1 MKLRN
6 IFLAGLSAVALAS
19 CSDYL
24 DVDAPSKNPP
34 EYVFSDKKEMRNAL
48 NGVYAAMLS
57 NNTYGQNFIEKFS
70 FNTDVEFKIND
81 SEFASSSAYQ
91 RYECDPDGGEIK
103 KAWDDLYV
111 GVERANMLIDG
122 IENAAIY
129 DEDDDELMQML
140 GEVKVL
146 RAIFY
151 HDLIWYFGDVPYSLL
166 PSYKAPSKIYD
177 VEDRTKILSEL
188 IEDVKGIAPR
198 MQLSTAQS
206 FTDGRERISKDMA
219 WAMVARLAMTA
230 GGYSLRSE
238 GEDFGTMKRPDNYK
252 EFYQTA
258 AAYCDSVVLRSSHT
272 LSMEYHEVFA
282 GECNYDYTPGDD
294 VIWEIPFG
302 TLSTGNV
309 GYIHGPKMD
318 SQSGVTPHA
327 WGKASSSAQLNAL
340 YRFLFDEDDVRR
352 DFVNQL
358 FGYNNQ
364 GEAQLNN
371 GRTNYNGKWSK
382 LWNKNGLGAASEG
395 NTGFNFPY
403 MRYADVLLMSAEA
416 ENELNGA
423 PTAKALDRYEQVRRR
438 AFPTKPEKAAYS
450 GSMDKDSFLKAVLD
464 ERKFEFAGENMR
476 WRDLVRN
483 NMLGENLFWTFF
495 RYYAAA
501 DRGSGYDS
509 AVGEYDF
516 GNGSIYDQKWMNSLY
531 YLNNVPN
538 NGYYSFSRFP
548 QASPNVRVVYIVNPY
563 RLPASGDEK
572 VKIKVDGKDQTVAR
586 ADYMNW
592 FDENTSKPTAH
603 FLYSL
608 RGYIYCNES
617 GNILINDNGNYVGA
631 PNPSTF
637 PTVDQLPAVR
647 YILPYPRAVIT
658 RSQGKYVNKYGYR

>member
-1 MKLRN
+1 
-6 IFLAGLSAVALAS
+6 
-19 CSDYL
+19 
-24 DVDAPSKNPP
+24 
-34 EYVFSDKKEMRNAL
+34 
-48 NGVYAAMLS
+48 
-57 NNTYGQNFIEKFS
+57 
-70 FNTDVEFKIND
+70 
-81 SEFASSSAYQ
+81 
-91 RYECDPDGGEIK
+91 
-103 KAWDDLYV
+103 
-111 GVERANMLIDG
+111 MLIDG
-122 IENAAIY
+122 IENADIY
-129 DEDDDELMQML
+129 DEDDAELMQML
-140 GEVKVL
+140 GEAKVL
-146 RAIFY
+146 RSIFY
-151 HDLIWYFGDVPYSLL
+151 HDLVWYFGDVPYSLL
-166 PSYKAPSKIYD
+166 PSYKSPSRIYD
-177 VEDRTKILSEL
+177 VEDRTKILTDL
-188 IEDVKGIAPR
+188 IEDVKAIAPK

-206 FTDGRERISKDMA
+206 FTDGPERISKDMA

-238 GEDFGTMKRPDNYK
+238 GDDFGTMKRPDNYK
-252 EFYQTA
+252 DFYKTA
-258 AAYCDSVVLRSSHT
+258 AAYCDSVVTRSSHT
-272 LSMEYHEVFA
+272 LSKQYHEVFT

-302 TLSTGNV
+302 THSTGNI

-318 SQSGVTPHA
+318 NQSGVTTHA

-371 GRTNYNGKWSK
+371 SRTNYNGKWSK
-382 LWNKNGLGAASEG
+382 LWNRNGLGSASEG

-423 PTAKALDRYEQVRRR
+423 PTSKAIERYEQVRHR
-438 AFPTKPEKAAYS
+438 AFPTRPDKAAYS
-450 GSMDKDSFLKAVLD
+450 GAMDKDSFLKAVLD

-483 NMLGENLFWTFF
+483 NMLGEALFWTFF

-501 DRGSGYDS
+501 DRGSVYDS

-516 GNGSIYDQKWMNSLY
+516 GNGTAYDQKWMHSLY

-538 NGYYSFSRFP
+538 RDYYSFSKFP

-572 VKIKVDGKDQTVAR
+572 VQVEVDGKKQTVAR

-603 FLYSL
+603 LPYSL
-608 RGYIYCNES
+608 LAYISSNAS
-617 GNILINDNGNYVGA
+617 GNILINNIVNYVAA

-637 PTVDQLPAVR
+637 PTVDELPAVR

>member
-34 EYVFSDKKEMRNAL
+34 EYVFSDKKEMRSAL
-48 NGVYAAMLS
+48 NGVYAAMLT
-57 NNTYGQNFIEKFS
+57 NNTYGQNFIEKLS

-122 IENAAIY
+122 IENADIY
-129 DEDDDELMQML
+129 DEDDAELMQML
-140 GEVKVL
+140 GEAKVL
-146 RAIFY
+146 RSIFY
-151 HDLIWYFGDVPYSLL
+151 HDLVWYFGDVPYSLV
-166 PSYKAPSKIYD
+166 PSYKSPSRIYD
-177 VEDRTKILSEL
+177 VEDRTKILTDL
-188 IEDVKGIAPR
+188 IEDVKAIAPK

-206 FTDGRERISKDMA
+206 FTDGPERISKDMA

-238 GEDFGTMKRPDNYK
+238 GDDFGTMKRPDNYK
-252 EFYQTA
+252 DFYKTA
-258 AAYCDSVVLRSSHT
+258 AAYCDSVVTRSSHT
-272 LSMEYHEVFA
+272 LSKQYHEVFT

-302 TLSTGNV
+302 THSTGNI

-318 SQSGVTPHA
+318 NQSGVTTHA

-371 GRTNYNGKWSK
+371 SRTNYNGKWSK
-382 LWNKNGLGAASEG
+382 LWNRNGLGSASEG

-423 PTAKALDRYEQVRRR
+423 PTSKAIERYEQVRHR
-438 AFPTKPEKAAYS
+438 AFPTRPDKAAYS
-450 GSMDKDSFLKAVLD
+450 GAMDKDSFLKAVLD

-483 NMLGENLFWTFF
+483 NMLGEALFWTFF

-516 GNGSIYDQKWMNSLY
+516 GNGTAYDQKWMNSLY

-538 NGYYSFSRFP
+538 RDYYSFSKFP

-572 VKIKVDGKDQTVAR
+572 VQVEVDGKKQTVAR

-617 GNILINDNGNYVGA
+617 GNILINNNGNYVAA

-637 PTVDQLPAVR
+637 PTVDELPAVR

>member
-34 EYVFSDKKEMRNAL
+34 EYVFSDKKEMRSAL
-48 NGVYAAMLS
+48 NGVYAAMLT
-57 NNTYGQNFIEKFS
+57 NNTYGQNFIEKLS

-122 IENAAIY
+122 IENADIY
-129 DEDDDELMQML
+129 DEDDAELMQML
-140 GEVKVL
+140 GEAKVL
-146 RAIFY
+146 RSIFY
-151 HDLIWYFGDVPYSLL
+151 HDLVWYFGDVPYSLL
-166 PSYKAPSKIYD
+166 PSYKSPSRIYD
-177 VEDRTKILSEL
+177 VEDRTKILTDL
-188 IEDVKGIAPR
+188 IEDVKAIAPK

-206 FTDGRERISKDMA
+206 FTDGPERISKDMA

-238 GEDFGTMKRPDNYK
+238 GDDFGTMKRPDNYK
-252 EFYQTA
+252 DFYKTA
-258 AAYCDSVVLRSSHT
+258 AAYCDSVVTRSSHT
-272 LSMEYHEVFA
+272 LSKQYHEVFT

-302 TLSTGNV
+302 THSTGNI

-318 SQSGVTPHA
+318 NQSGVTTHA

-371 GRTNYNGKWSK
+371 SRTNYNGKWSK
-382 LWNKNGLGAASEG
+382 LWNRNGLGSASEG

-423 PTAKALDRYEQVRRR
+423 PTSKAIERYEQVRHR
-438 AFPTKPEKAAYS
+438 AFPTRPDKAAYS
-450 GSMDKDSFLKAVLD
+450 GAMDKDSFLKAVLD

-483 NMLGENLFWTFF
+483 NMLGEALFWTFF

-516 GNGSIYDQKWMNSLY
+516 GNGTAYDQKWMNSLY

-538 NGYYSFSRFP
+538 RDYYSFSKFP

-572 VKIKVDGKDQTVAR
+572 VQIEVDGKKQTVAR

-617 GNILINDNGNYVGA
+617 GNILINNNGNYVAA

-637 PTVDQLPAVR
+637 PTVDELPAVR